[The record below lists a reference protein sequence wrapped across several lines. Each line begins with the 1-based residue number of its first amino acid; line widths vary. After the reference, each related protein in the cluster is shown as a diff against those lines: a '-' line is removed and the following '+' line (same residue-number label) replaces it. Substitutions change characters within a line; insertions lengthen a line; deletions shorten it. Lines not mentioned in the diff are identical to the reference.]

1 MELWKELWLALKGQL
16 PAALAATQDRLDGCL
31 CVELA
36 PYTDF
41 FHWAWDFIPH
51 NWRWIIGLACG
62 CCIILTFHRWTRYW
76 DLFPFNIWQFLFKF
90 AHHGVTLISSIS
102 NVEKLHADTC
112 ILLPLSLSKTQS
124 KYQPEYG
131 PERE

>member
-1 MELWKELWLALKGQL
+1 MELWKDLWLALKGQL

-62 CCIILTFHRWTRYW
+62 CCIILTFHSWTRYW
-76 DLFPFNIWQFLFKF
+76 DLFPFQCIWQFL
-90 AHHGVTLISSIS
+90 L
-102 NVEKLHADTC
+102 NLHIMA
-112 ILLPLSLSKTQS
+112 
-124 KYQPEYG
+124 
-131 PERE
+131 